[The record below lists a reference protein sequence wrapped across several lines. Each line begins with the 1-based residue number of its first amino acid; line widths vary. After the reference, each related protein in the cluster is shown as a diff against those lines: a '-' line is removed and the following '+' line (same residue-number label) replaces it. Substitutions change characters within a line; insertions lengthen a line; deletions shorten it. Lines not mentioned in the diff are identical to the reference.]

1 MPTNTK
7 ADRCNPKVKGKKG
20 KGSAAA
26 KSTRPSFGKK
36 LAKKSP
42 D

>member
-7 ADRCNPKVKGKKG
+7 ADRCNQKSKGKKG
-20 KGSAAA
+20 KGSSAA
-26 KSTRPSFGKK
+26 KSTRQSFFKK